1 MSAVTIKFP
10 LTAYYIP
17 TLNLANPYSIQRE
30 SANKPYNAPLNPYN
44 RVERGLAM
52 FWAVNMLP
60 LTSNTSALSDMLT
73 AKIPVT
79 QNSGSGFATVGAQM
93 KLLVSELIFSSHVK
107 MSHTKK

>member
-60 LTSNTSALSDMLT
+60 LTSNASALSDVLT

-93 KLLVSELIFSSHVK
+93 KLVSELIFSSHVK
-107 MSHTKK
+107 TSHTKK

>member
-60 LTSNTSALSDMLT
+60 LTSNTSALSRQRPAMAHNYPRWVEDVRT
-73 AKIPVT
+73 KEPA
-79 QNSGSGFATVGAQM
+79 
-93 KLLVSELIFSSHVK
+93 LLQWFTPSK
-107 MSHTKK
+107 A

>member
-1 MSAVTIKFP
+1 MVPANMKLSSAFQ
-10 LTAYYIP
+10 
-17 TLNLANPYSIQRE
+17 LNLANPYSNQRE

-44 RVERGLAM
+44 RVERGLA
-52 FWAVNMLP
+52 WAVNMLP
-60 LTSNTSALSDMLT
+60 LTSNTSALSNMLT